1 MKLRTKFIL
10 FFTALIVILVG
21 GLIYYFNNY
30 LKNYLIDKTISDF
43 RIIAEISEGA
53 FFTFNNN
60 IKIRTIDWS
69 SDGYVRNTTE
79 KILISK
85 ARGDNNQTAEL
96 VKEFSDYL
104 KNKKLPYAEDVIM
117 VDILDE
123 NGIVIVSSKIDRI
136 GIDEGKEEREHGVI
150 RFSEAIQSNFGEVF
164 VKNIVF
170 EEDESPEPMIHGT
183 ARIFSTKKDND
194 KLIPLDAVILVHF
207 SNIKQLNDILF
218 GKWSEEIFAGKAF
231 LDKYLTGEIY
241 LVNSDG
247 LMITPSRF
255 IDDSVLKKNIN
266 TLPVKAC
273 FEENK
278 KINEIYFNYL
288 GDETI
293 GISQCSKLEGMVL
306 LVEANLKEVLA
317 PIETITRHL
326 LAGALLTFIFGFAA
340 IIFLCKRLFKNLMIV
355 INAIK
360 RISEEND
367 LNTRINVNSKD
378 EIGYLARIFNEM
390 LDNIRDIEKKIR
402 EAEIKLKETNL
413 NLERRIHDR
422 TEDLV
427 KLKNN
432 LEIIVFE
439 RTKELQEKLAE
450 LEKFKELT
458 VGRELKMIELK
469 KKLKELQKD

>member
-1 MKLRTKFIL
+1 MKLKTKFIL

-43 RIIAEISEGA
+43 RVIAEISEGA

-104 KNKKLPYAEDVIM
+104 KNKKLPYAEDVII
-117 VDILDE
+117 VDILDK
-123 NGIVIVSSKIDRI
+123 NGIVIASSRNDRI
-136 GIDEGKEEREHGVI
+136 GVDEGKEERELGVI
-150 RFSEAIQSNFGEVF
+150 RFSEAIQANFGEVF

-170 EEDESPEPMIHGT
+170 EEDESTEPMIHST
-183 ARIFSTKKDND
+183 ARIFSTKTDDD

-218 GKWSEEIFAGKAF
+218 GKWSEEVFAGKAF
-231 LDKYLTGEIY
+231 LDKYSTGEIY

-278 KINEIYFNYL
+278 KISETYVNYL

-293 GISQCSKLEGMVL
+293 GISQCSKLEGMIL

-317 PIETITRHL
+317 PIEVITRHL
-326 LAGALLTFIFGFAA
+326 LAGALLTLIFWFAA
-340 IIFLCKRLFKNLMIV
+340 IIFLSNWLFKNLMIV
-355 INAIK
+355 VNDIK
-360 RISEEND
+360 RISEERD
-367 LNTRINVNSKD
+367 LNVRINVNSKD
-378 EIGYLARIFNEM
+378 EIGYLARIFNKL
-390 LDNIRDIEKKIR
+390 LDEVQDIEKKIR

-413 NLERRIHDR
+413 SLERRIHDR

-432 LEIIVFE
+432 LEINVFE
-439 RTKELQEKLAE
+439 RTKELQEKLSE

-469 KKLKELQKD
+469 KELKELRKK